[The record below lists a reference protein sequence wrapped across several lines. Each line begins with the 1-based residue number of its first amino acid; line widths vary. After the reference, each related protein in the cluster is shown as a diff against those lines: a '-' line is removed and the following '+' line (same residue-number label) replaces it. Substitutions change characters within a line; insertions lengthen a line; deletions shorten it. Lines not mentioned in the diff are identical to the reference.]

1 MWKFGGWGMRFKT
14 AYGSTCV
21 FDFAVGSALMLFRMA
36 GPFMATVDDVDSND
50 EYSSLQTLMLPSCTK
65 TN

>member
-1 MWKFGGWGMRFKT
+1 
-14 AYGSTCV
+14 
-21 FDFAVGSALMLFRMA
+21 MLFRMA